1 MAATFPKA
9 SAATFP
15 KASAAVEAGRARRV
29 GAAQAQ
35 QVRIEWFIREV
46 SDKVS
51 MAMKQRVRLAAQ
63 YLKSK
68 VVQNISRPVTKGVGL
83 RGGYCVTGRSKAGD
97 YPKAETT
104 QLLKTVFDGVF
115 ESSPGVWDGFV
126 GTPLDYGVIL
136 ELRMNR
142 SFLVRT
148 LNEEQATV
156 RRLLTGPIK

>member
-1 MAATFPKA
+1 M
-9 SAATFP
+9 AATFP

-63 YLKSK
+63 YLKSR
-68 VVQNISRPVTKGVGL
+68 VVQNISRPVTKGAGS
-83 RGGYCVTGRSKAGD
+83 RGGYRVTGRSKAGE

-104 QLLKTVFDGVF
+104 QLLKGIFDGVF
-115 ESSPGVWDGFV
+115 ESSPGVWDGFC
-126 GTPLDYGVIL
+126 GTPHVYGVIL